1 MRAGR
6 GIDVLQPNAGTVV
19 RWCCIRVD
27 LGRHGLGHGLLH
39 VLYITVRYGE
49 HEFSYSYIV
58 ELATTPLAVPDRTL
72 SATVYFIY
80 IYGISS
86 LSKSLS
92 PTRQVPP
99 TCWKRSPRRARPQAA
114 SRRVCPRAL
123 LQSCSITTAH
133 HDPHDSY
140 CSVRPWPGRF
150 HEHRGRCSRVYHHRP

>member
-58 ELATTPLAVPDRTL
+58 ELATTPLAVPDRKRNR
-72 SATVYFIY
+72 VFY
-80 IYGISS
+80 IYLWNFIPVKVPVTHPS
-86 LSKSLS
+86 S
-92 PTRQVPP
+92 PTYLLETKSQEGPTTGGEPEGVPQGTAP
-99 TCWKRSPRRARPQAA
+99 KLFNHNGA
-114 SRRVCPRAL
+114 S
-123 LQSCSITTAH
+123 
-133 HDPHDSY
+133 
-140 CSVRPWPGRF
+140 
-150 HEHRGRCSRVYHHRP
+150 

>member
-58 ELATTPLAVPDRTL
+58 ELATTPLAVPDRKRNR
-72 SATVYFIY
+72 VFY
-80 IYGISS
+80 IYLWNFIPVKVPVTHPS
-86 LSKSLS
+86 S
-92 PTRQVPP
+92 PTYLLE
-99 TCWKRSPRRARPQAA
+99 TRARPQAA